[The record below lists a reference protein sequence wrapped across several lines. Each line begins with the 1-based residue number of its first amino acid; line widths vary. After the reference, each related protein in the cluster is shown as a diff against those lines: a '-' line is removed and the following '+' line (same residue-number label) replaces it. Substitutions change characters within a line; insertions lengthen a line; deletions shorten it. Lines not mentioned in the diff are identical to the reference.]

1 MSPSPVAPVK
11 SQLPSSPPPVDARP
25 GSLGR
30 RARVVVLGAAFGGL
44 LFDGFELGLMPLAS
58 LSVSQDLLGAGY
70 TPTLGGDWFARFT
83 AALMLGAAVGGI
95 FLGSLGDRIGRAR
108 AMGVSI
114 LFYSVFA
121 GLGAW
126 VQTQEQMLVLR
137 FMVGLGVGG
146 VWPNAVALVAECWP
160 DKARPTVAGL
170 MGAAINTGILMLSQI
185 AQFWSLTED
194 SWRWLFKIAAAPALL
209 GVLVLLFLPES
220 PTWLASRGGR
230 TEKKRAMPVRELFR
244 TPLLKITLT
253 GIMLGS
259 IPLVGAWAASKWMI
273 PWADQ
278 IGGVA
283 YPDYKAMTQGW
294 WAFGAI
300 LGSFAGGQI
309 AGLLGRRRSYFLI
322 SLGSLLLTVAMFQLT
337 APLQPSFF
345 GVVFA
350 QGFVATLFFG
360 WLPLYLPELFPT
372 HVRATGSGISYNV
385 GRFATAG
392 GVMAAGLLFTAFG
405 GSYPAVGTAAALIYG
420 LGMVAIWWAP
430 DTTRKSLAS

>member
-1 MSPSPVAPVK
+1 MSASSTTPVESAPV
-11 SQLPSSPPPVDARP
+11 SPADPARPPVRL
-25 GSLGR
+25 LGR
-30 RARVVVLGAAFGGL
+30 RARVAVLCAAFGGL

-58 LSVSQDLLGAGY
+58 LSVSKDLLGDGY

-83 AALMLGAAVGGI
+83 AALMLGAAIGGI
-95 FLGSLGDRIGRAR
+95 LLGSLGDRIGRAR

-126 VQTQEQMLVLR
+126 VHTQEQMLALR

-160 DKARPTVAGL
+160 DRARPTVAGL
-170 MGAAINTGILMLSQI
+170 MGVAINTGILLLSQI
-185 AQFWSLTED
+185 AQFWSLTAD
-194 SWRWLFKIAAAPALL
+194 SWRWLFKLAAAPAAL
-209 GVLVLLFLPES
+209 GLLVLFVLPES
-220 PTWLASRGGR
+220 PAWLAAQSARK
-230 TEKKRAMPVRELFR
+230 EKKRATPVRELFR
-244 TPLLKITLT
+244 SPLLRITLT

-278 IGGVA
+278 IGGVTQ
-283 YPDYKAMTQGW
+283 PDYKAMTQGW
-294 WAFGAI
+294 WASGAI

-322 SLGSLLLTVAMFQLT
+322 SLGSLALTIAMFQLT

-345 GVVFA
+345 PIVFA

-392 GVMAAGLLFTAFG
+392 GVLAAGLLFTAFG
-405 GSYPAVGTAAALIYG
+405 GSYPAVGTAAAMIYG
-420 LGMVAIWWAP
+420 LGMIAIWWAP
-430 DTTRKSLAS
+430 DTSRRSLTS